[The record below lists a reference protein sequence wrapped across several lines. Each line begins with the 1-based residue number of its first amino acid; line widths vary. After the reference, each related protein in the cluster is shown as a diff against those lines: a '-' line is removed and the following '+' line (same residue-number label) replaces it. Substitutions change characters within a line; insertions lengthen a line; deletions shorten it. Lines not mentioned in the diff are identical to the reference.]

1 MKKLII
7 VFVVF
12 ILSLTACSLG
22 QQNGGEPPTAT
33 VAAADAIRTSAA
45 KTVDALST
53 ALAGNKTA
61 TPAPVTSTV
70 QATVPLL
77 PSSTPLIPTLV
88 PSLTPPPSRTPT
100 ITATQ
105 PPCDQVALVKD
116 ATVPDGTYFTP
127 NTPFTKTWEL
137 KNTGSCA
144 WNSYYSIVFIEGNL
158 MKAPAS
164 QPLVPVG
171 ISVAPGQSVQVS
183 VDMVAPGTNG
193 KQSGLWKLKNPK
205 GEVFGV
211 GAGGLKS
218 FWVEINV
225 AQKFSLIENLC
236 SATWKNATEVLPCP
250 GKAGDAK
257 GYALKDP
264 APKFISG
271 YTEDESGILMVPQAA
286 NDGLIVGKFPP
297 VLLPAK
303 PKLIT
308 LVVCAFNAAKCDA
321 KVLLTAQVGGGEEQT
336 LLDVQKTAAND
347 TSPVTID
354 LAAKGLAGKT
364 VVFRMYV
371 KANGAATDDRI
382 YWVNPSLDFVP

>member
-7 VFVVF
+7 LFVMV

-22 QQNGGEPPTAT
+22 QQNAGEPPTPT

-53 ALAGNKTA
+53 ALAGNKTS
-61 TPAPVTSTV
+61 TPAATSTV

-77 PSSTPLIPTLV
+77 PSSTPLVPTLV

-116 ATVPDGTYFTP
+116 TTVPDGTYFTP

-137 KNTGSCA
+137 KNIGSCA

-158 MKAPAS
+158 MKAS
-164 QPLVPVG
+164 TSKPLVPVG

-183 VDMVAPGTNG
+183 VDMVAPGTKG

-225 AQKFSLIENLC
+225 AEKFSLIENLC
-236 SATWKNATEVLPCP
+236 SAEWKNSTEVLPCP

-257 GYALKDP
+257 GYLLKDP

-271 YTEDESGILMVPQAA
+271 YTEDEPGILMVPQAA
-286 NDGLIVGKFPP
+286 TDGLIVGKFPP

-321 KVLLTAQVGGGEEQT
+321 KVLLTAQQVGTSDEVT